1 LAHHRISREDGV
13 APGTHGHAGNGS
25 SGHHDQHDQA
35 GKHSQV
41 DSHDDHSDAHGDGN
55 VLDVSPDV
63 VPALRSAFFDAMT
76 KVDRQIELAGNDLR
90 QSSWAQD
97 PISQD
102 ATEIFNNRSV
112 NPDGSALDMLRA
124 YRSELDAAVSALDA
138 ISQQYHVMEQDN
150 SVTVGQ
156 QPGGEA

>member
-1 LAHHRISREDGV
+1 V
-13 APGTHGHAGNGS
+13 APGTHGHAGSSS
-25 SGHHDQHDQA
+25 SGHGQQHDQA
-35 GKHSQV
+35 GKHGQGGTHGG
-41 DSHDDHSDAHGDGN
+41 DSSG
-55 VLDVSPDV
+55 LDVSPDV
-63 VPALRSAFFDAMT
+63 VPALRSSFFDAMT
-76 KVDRQIELAGNDLR
+76 KIDRQLELAGSDLR

-102 ATEIFNNRSV
+102 ATEIFNDHSV

-124 YRSELDAAVSALDA
+124 YRNELESAVAALDA
-138 ISQQYHVMEQDN
+138 ISNQYAAMEQDN